1 MSLPE
6 AKAWG
11 AVALFGETYDESV
24 RVIQIGGPWSRE
36 LCGGTHVARSSQIG
50 LVSITNESSV
60 GSGSR
65 RIEANVGLDA
75 IKAFNQDRLTLQ
87 RLAESLKTST
97 TNAAERVDLLL
108 TELKEAQRELNQL
121 QAKAL
126 ESQVPQLLASAKT
139 VSGVKLISA
148 VIPGVPSADA
158 LRELAVRVRDHV
170 QNEAAVISLVAGV
183 SDKPAVV
190 VAVTKSAQDA
200 GLNAGTFVK
209 TACSILGGGGGGK
222 PDLAQ
227 GGGTDLSK
235 ISEALL
241 AIEKSIG

>member
-1 MSLPE
+1 M
-6 AKAWG
+6 
-11 AVALFGETYDESV
+11 
-24 RVIQIGGPWSRE
+24 
-36 LCGGTHVARSSQIG
+36 
-50 LVSITNESSV
+50 
-60 GSGSR
+60 
-65 RIEANVGLDA
+65 
-75 IKAFNQDRLTLQ
+75 
-87 RLAESLKTST
+87 
-97 TNAAERVDLLL
+97 
-108 TELKEAQRELNQL
+108 
-121 QAKAL
+121 
-126 ESQVPQLLASAKT
+126 
-139 VSGVKLISA
+139 
-148 VIPGVPSADA
+148 
-158 LRELAVRVRDHV
+158 AVRVRDHV